1 MTPISPTEFIPAGDP
16 VDALVFEA
24 HRGTLT
30 DRRGQVTEKAAQV
43 LLGDPSQSLSWAFS
57 AGHTDH
63 FARKVLC
70 GTD

>member
-1 MTPISPTEFIPAGDP
+1 VGDP

-30 DRRGQVTEKAAQV
+30 DRRGQVTERAAQI
-43 LLGDPSQSLSWAFS
+43 LLGDPGQSLSWRFA

-63 FARKVLC
+63 FAREILC
-70 GTD
+70 GTE